1 MYYECHNL
9 QKLSLEP
16 IPSICGQW
24 ISMRQK
30 FATVS
35 KYSMESFSI
44 VLDNITGRLSARKIE
59 TNRYNR

>member
-30 FATVS
+30 FAIVS
-35 KYSMESFSI
+35 EILYGEF
-44 VLDNITGRLSARKIE
+44 LNLT
-59 TNRYNR
+59 